1 VDEIRVAREAWM
13 LERHHGNGSKV
24 AALGKLSTELDEMR
38 IILSSIVR
46 TLPQTT
52 AAHSSA
58 PSLSHSLGVSFPSSA
73 VPSLAPS
80 MVLHTPIGSRNGG
93 SPPQHVHTGLVAAQ
107 PTSLLLSNSHMQQHL
122 RYNAGPELV
131 QELEELYKKIFGLY
145 PSRQSLID
153 FSAETMRINIRPHL
167 PQPLP
172 ARSPIVRPNNHS
184 PAKRRPNNHSPA
196 KRSLSEITSSPS
208 FSAQPLPRAA
218 VDCGGADLTTS
229 HQCSVCGSPIA
240 QRGSTSA
247 VNSSLSPSLLL
258 NDVSHD
264 ESLTSSASA
273 LMLHQGSGIEI
284 DAQDILSPSTKDA
297 QHILI
302 DAQDM
307 RIDAEDI
314 LSPPTNMTP
323 FQSPEPTRRRESAH
337 GQTRGLIMFACAP
350 ATGCMP
356 FSETAT
362 TPSSKTAT
370 TSSAPECVG
379 TPAQEREAGLENTP
393 PTKTVRPPT

>member
-13 LERHHGNGSKV
+13 LERHNGNGSKV

-38 IILSSIVR
+38 TILASIAR

-52 AAHSSA
+52 AAHSGG
-58 PSLSHSLGVSFPSSA
+58 PSLSHSLGVSFSSSA

-80 MVLHTPIGSRNGG
+80 VGLRTPIGSHNGG
-93 SPPQHVHTGLVAAQ
+93 SPPQHVHTVLVVAQ
-107 PTSLLLSNSHMQQHL
+107 PTSLLLSNSNMQQHL

-131 QELEELYKKIFGLY
+131 RELEELYKQIFGLY

-184 PAKRRPNNHSPA
+184 PAKR
-196 KRSLSEITSSPS
+196 SLTEITSSPS
-208 FSAQPLPRAA
+208 FSAQPLPRGA

-240 QRGSTSA
+240 NRGSTSA
-247 VNSSLSPSLLL
+247 INSFLSPSLLL
-258 NDVSHD
+258 KDVSHD

-273 LMLHQGSGIEI
+273 LMLHRGSGIEI
-284 DAQDILSPSTKDA
+284 DLQDILSTSTKDA

-302 DAQDM
+302 DAQD
-307 RIDAEDI
+307 ILTDAEDI
-314 LSPPTNMTP
+314 LSPSTNMTP
-323 FQSPEPTRRRESAH
+323 FQSPKPTRTRESADGH
-337 GQTRGLIMFACAP
+337 TRGLTMFASAP

-356 FSETAT
+356 SSETAT

-370 TSSAPECVG
+370 TPSAPACVG
-379 TPAQEREAGLENTP
+379 TPAQDREAGLANTP